1 MLTNIG
7 QSPDL
12 PWLVIANLFC
22 TIGCLD
28 NCERNKEKQSALKPG
43 ILSAGSSLKNACP
56 PAVKIKK
63 R

>member
-12 PWLVIANLFC
+12 PWLVTGNLFC

-28 NCERNKEKQSALKPG
+28 NCERNKEKQPVYP
-43 ILSAGSSLKNACP
+43 LSNLVSCLLIHRSRTL
-56 PAVKIKK
+56 VHL